1 MAKKMMLIV
10 NPNAG
15 KSQYKSIL
23 SEVLNE
29 FSAADIIPTVFF
41 SRYPGHIPD
50 LVEANA
56 LDYDI
61 VACIGG
67 DGTLSE
73 TAFGLMRLPEQ
84 RPVGYIPMGTTND
97 VARTLGLDH
106 KQPLECARRIIEGEP
121 VSIDIGQFG
130 PDKFFAYI
138 AAFGA
143 FTDVSYA
150 TPQEAKQT
158 LGHLAYTL
166 EGIKQLPKLSGHH
179 AVIEY
184 DDGVI
189 NDDFIF
195 GAITNSTSVA
205 GFLKLDSNR
214 VSLSDGLFEVLLI
227 KTPKALKD
235 LNDII
240 TSILS
245 NNFNNNNVFFLKSKE
260 IRIMFDEAVAWT
272 RDGEDGG
279 SHQDVVIFN
288 RSPGIEVIV

>member
-15 KSQYKSIL
+15 KGQYKSVLAEI
-23 SEVLNE
+23 LNE

-41 SRYPGHIPD
+41 SRQQGHIRE
-50 LVEANA
+50 LVTEHA
-56 LDYDI
+56 LEFDM

-73 TAFGLMRLPEQ
+73 TAFGMMNLPEQ
-84 RPVGYIPMGTTND
+84 RPIGYIPMGTAND
-97 VARTLGLDH
+97 IARTLGLDP
-106 KQPLECARRIIEGEP
+106 KQPLDSAKKIIEGTP
-121 VSIDIGQFG
+121 MSLDIGQFG
-130 PDKFFAYI
+130 TDNYFAYI

-150 TPQEAKQT
+150 TTQEAKQA
-158 LGHLAYTL
+158 LGLLAYTL
-166 EGIKQLPKLSGHH
+166 EGIKQIPKLSGHH
-179 AVIEY
+179 AIIEY

-189 NDDFIF
+189 SDNFIF

-205 GFLKLDSNR
+205 GFLKIDSSK

-227 KTPKALKD
+227 KTPQAIKD

-245 NNFNNNNVFFLKSKE
+245 NNFNSNSVIFLRSKE
-260 IRIMFDEAVAWT
+260 IRIMFDEPVAWT

-279 SHQDVVIFN
+279 AHQDVFIYN
-288 RSPGIEVIV
+288 CNPGISILI

>member
-41 SRYPGHIPD
+41 SRYPGHIPE
-50 LVEANA
+50 LVEAYA

-61 VACIGG
+61 VTCIGG

-73 TAFGLMRLPEQ
+73 TAFGMMKLPEQ
-84 RPVGYIPMGTTND
+84 RPVGYIPMGTAND

-106 KQPLECARRIIEGEP
+106 KQPLDCVKRIIEGSP

-130 PDKFFAYI
+130 PDNYFAYI

-166 EGIKQLPKLSGHH
+166 EGIKQIPKLSSHH

-184 DDGVI
+184 DEGVI
-189 NDDFIF
+189 NDNFIF

-205 GFLKLDSNR
+205 GFLKLDNNK

-227 KTPKALKD
+227 KTPQALKD

-240 TSILS
+240 SSILS
-245 NNFNNNNVFFLKSKE
+245 NNFNKNSVIFLKSKE
-260 IRIMFDEAVAWT
+260 IRIMFDEPVSWT

-288 RSPGIEVIV
+288 RSPGIEILV

>member
-1 MAKKMMLIV
+1 VARKMMMIV

-15 KSQYKSIL
+15 KGQYKSVL
-23 SEVLNE
+23 SDLLNE

-41 SRYPGHIPD
+41 SRYPGHIPELIAEYALGYD
-50 LVEANA
+50 LITC
-56 LDYDI
+56 L
-61 VACIGG
+61 GG

-73 TAFGLMRLPEQ
+73 TAFGIMTLPEQ
-84 RPVGYIPMGTTND
+84 RPIGYIPMGTTND
-97 VARTLGLDH
+97 IARTLGLDP
-106 KQPLECARRIIEGEP
+106 KQPVDSARRIINGSP
-121 VSIDIGQFG
+121 FSFDIGQFG
-130 PDKFFAYI
+130 PDKYFAYI

-150 TPQEAKQT
+150 TPQEIKQT

-166 EGIKQLPKLSGHH
+166 EGIKQIPKLSGHQ

-189 NDDFIF
+189 SDNFIF

-205 GFLKLDSNR
+205 GFLKLDSNQ

-227 KTPKALKD
+227 KTPQALKD

-245 NNFNNNNVFFLKSKE
+245 NNYNKNNVIFLKSKE
-260 IRIMFDEAVAWT
+260 IRIMFDEPISWT

-279 SHQDVVIFN
+279 LHQDVVILN
-288 RSPGIEVIV
+288 RSPGITILT

>member
-1 MAKKMMLIV
+1 MAKKLMLIV

-15 KSQYKSIL
+15 KSQYKSIM

-29 FSAADIIPTVFF
+29 FCAADIIPTVFF

-50 LVEANA
+50 LVAEHGLNF
-56 LDYDI
+56 DI
-61 VACIGG
+61 VVCIGG

-73 TAFGLMRLPEQ
+73 TAFGMMKLPEK
-84 RPVGYIPMGTTND
+84 RPIGYIPMGTAND

-106 KQPLECARRIIEGEP
+106 KQPLECARRIIEGEA
-121 VSIDIGQFG
+121 VSIDIGHFG
-130 PDKFFAYI
+130 ADKYFAYI

-166 EGIKQLPKLSGHH
+166 EGIKQIPKLSGHH

-189 NDDFIF
+189 SDNFIF
-195 GAITNSTSVA
+195 GAITNATSVA
-205 GFLKLDSNR
+205 GFLKLDSSN

-227 KTPKALKD
+227 KTPQAIKD

-240 TSILS
+240 TSVLS
-245 NNFNNNNVFFLKSKE
+245 NNFNKNSVIFLKSKE
-260 IRIMFDEAVAWT
+260 IRIMFDEPVAWT

-279 SHQDVVIFN
+279 FHQDVLIFN
-288 RSPGIEVIV
+288 CSPGIDILL